1 MNRSR
6 LEAKQGQAQNEMTRC
21 IAYIEQ
27 MEIEN
32 VKDQERILKR
42 RKQIDDQRR
51 LYVKYEKEIR
61 EIDNML
67 DGLIEKETA

>member
-6 LEAKQGQAQNEMTRC
+6 LEAKQGQAQSEMTRC